1 MVAISK
7 IAAVVA
13 GLFASSAHGLRHLRA
28 RDLSNATI
36 PLSPDQLR
44 GPALGSPGDNPLTA
58 VAVGF
63 GVQNYTCG
71 VNNTFM

>member
-7 IAAVVA
+7 FAAVVA
-13 GLFASSAHGLRHLRA
+13 GFFASSAHGLRHLRA

-36 PLSPDQLR
+36 PLSPAQQT
-44 GPALGSPGDNPLTA
+44 ALGFSGGNPLSA
-58 VAVGF
+58 MAVGF

-71 VNNTFM
+71 VNNTFV